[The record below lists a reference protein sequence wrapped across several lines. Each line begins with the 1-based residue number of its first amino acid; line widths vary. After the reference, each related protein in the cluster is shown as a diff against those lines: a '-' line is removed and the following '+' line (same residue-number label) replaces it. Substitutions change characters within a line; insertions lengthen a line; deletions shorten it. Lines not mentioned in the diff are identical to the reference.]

1 MFKSPNNLYFESKGG
16 EGDILFKGRIKAES
30 IEATS
35 LTAPELS
42 AIATQIEEM
51 RQRIREMSLLP
62 PSERSTTASPENTTT
77 TSQSIE
83 PLISQIEDV
92 REQLRSADLPRIL
105 ANIDELRVARNPVSV
120 QQLTRIQDQ
129 VSRLV
134 GQINTLQDRVS
145 VIEGRLAQLSPTAA
159 AAAAAAKSS
168 DNVVDA
174 ITSVVG
180 TAAAQGAAAVVN
192 RAAMKLEDMVSPG
205 ALYNLR
211 KVSDR
216 GPVKYAW

>member
-1 MFKSPNNLYFESKGG
+1 MFKSPNNLVFESKGG
-16 EGDILFKGRIKAES
+16 EGDILFKGHIKAES

-35 LTAPELS
+35 LSAPELS

-51 RQRIREMSLLP
+51 RARIREMSVVA
-62 PSERSTTASPENTTT
+62 PSESESASAFTSSTLVQSSATAGVSL
-77 TSQSIE
+77 E

-92 REQLRSADLPRIL
+92 RAQLQSADLPRIL
-105 ANIDELRVARNPVSV
+105 ANIDELRAARNPVSV
-120 QQLTRIQDQ
+120 QQLTRLQDQ
-129 VSRLV
+129 VTKLV
-134 GQINTLQDRVS
+134 GQINSLQDRVC
-145 VIEGRLAQLSPTAA
+145 VIEGRMAQFSPT
-159 AAAAAAKSS
+159 SS
-168 DNVVDA
+168 TTSIVGS

-180 TAAAQGAAAVVN
+180 SAAAQGAAAVVN

>member
-16 EGDILFKGRIKAES
+16 QGEIQFKGHIKAES

-51 RQRIREMSLLP
+51 RARIREMSVS
-62 PSERSTTASPENTTT
+62 PSEPAVVSTGAS
-77 TSQSIE
+77 SSSSLSIE

-105 ANIDELRVARNPVSV
+105 ANIDELRAARNPVSV
-120 QQLTRIQDQ
+120 QQLTRLQDQ
-129 VSRLV
+129 VAKLV

-145 VIEGRLAQLSPTAA
+145 VIEGRMAQLSPTSTSVAA
-159 AAAAAAKSS
+159 SAGGG
-168 DNVVDA
+168 NVVDA

-180 TAAAQGAAAVVN
+180 AAAAQGAAAVVN

-216 GPVKYAW
+216 GPVRYAW

>member
-16 EGDILFKGRIKAES
+16 EGDILFKGHIKAES

-51 RQRIREMSLLP
+51 RTRIREMSLLP
-62 PSERSTTASPENTTT
+62 ASERAAVVPAESTPSA
-77 TSQSIE
+77 SIE

-92 REQLRSADLPRIL
+92 RDQLRSADLPRIL
-105 ANIDELRVARNPVSV
+105 ANIDELRASRQSVSV
-120 QQLTRIQDQ
+120 QQLTRLQDQ
-129 VSRLV
+129 VARLV
-134 GQINTLQDRVS
+134 GQINTLQDRVC
-145 VIEGRLAQLSPTAA
+145 VIEGRLAQFSPTQHAQVERVSSVIDVAA
-159 AAAAAAKSS
+159 SA
-168 DNVVDA
+168 
-174 ITSVVG
+174 VG
-180 TAAAQGAAAVVN
+180 AAAAQGAVAVVN